1 MKRIQILKN
10 SVVTNQ
16 ADFDTDNDAQAWLI
30 QEIDNGSFGLTER
43 WVKESECSAEDLA
56 ASLENRLVEPEF
68 EESYTEH
75 KLPAEFEVVEEE
87 MAGPTYAELRKIQ
100 YQLRID
106 PFLSEAIT
114 DKEAGDSIK
123 MDELLAEKILIKTEI
138 PKPE

>member
-10 SVVTNQ
+10 SIVTNQ
-16 ADFDTDNDAQAWLI
+16 ADFDTNEEAQSWLSSCLAK
-30 QEIDNGSFGLTER
+30 NKFGLTER

-75 KLPAEFEVVEEE
+75 RLPTEFEVVEEE
-87 MAGPTYAELRKIQ
+87 IFPSYSELRKAQYIIQ
-100 YQLRID
+100 ID
-106 PFLSEAIT
+106 PFFIEAYT
-114 DKEAGDSIK
+114 DEQDGDTSKMIALLERKQAIK
-123 MDELLAEKILIKTEI
+123 LEF